1 MIKLGVNV
9 CMMIMVIKVEKDG
22 LMIKDGEK
30 IFVYIMV
37 WVVGIKVFD
46 FMKDIVGF
54 EMNWIN

>member
-1 MIKLGVNV
+1 
-9 CMMIMVIKVEKDG
+9 MMIMVIKVEKDG